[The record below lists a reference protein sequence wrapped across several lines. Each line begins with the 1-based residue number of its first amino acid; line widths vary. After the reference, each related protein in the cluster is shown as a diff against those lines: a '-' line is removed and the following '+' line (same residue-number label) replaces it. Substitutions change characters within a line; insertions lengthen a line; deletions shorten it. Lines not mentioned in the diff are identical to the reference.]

1 MDTSCCYN
9 IVTRLRE
16 AALKQKK
23 VEVRNMENKMIE
35 SALKKNGYYFDF
47 DNKVLTVTKEFAEK
61 AGDIDSTE
69 CEMFLKLRN
78 RVPGVTMKVR
88 ETKSGKKLTYS
99 LMLKYIV
106 RMPNAVEL
114 VQEYERAKLRSKSQK
129 SPYKYVTD
137 WFEAKFP
144 NYDKALIFDEEGNV
158 DWAAVMKKED
168 SEEGKS
174 ADNVVEMP
182 MAAGM

>member
-1 MDTSCCYN
+1 
-9 IVTRLRE
+9 
-16 AALKQKK
+16 
-23 VEVRNMENKMIE
+23 MENKMIE

-47 DNKVLTVTKEFAEK
+47 DTKVLTVTKEFAEK

-69 CEMFLKLRN
+69 CEMFLKLRS
-78 RVPGVTMKVR
+78 RIPGVIMKVR
-88 ETKSGKKLTYS
+88 ETKSGKKKLTYS

-158 DWAAVMKKED
+158 DWTAVLKT
-168 SEEGKS
+168 EETEEAKS